1 MLKIKKKGEITMTV
15 EEIEIVV
22 TAKVEEA
29 LKEFEKMLPAIK
41 EKMKQVQESFSKVDT
56 KAMTSKLHQAVN
68 FMKKKILAVIV
79 AAALIV
85 SCFTSCDNNASS
97 DSQASQVT
105 SSTTSSSD
113 STSSGTDTSSDTSDS
128 TSDSGSDSD
137 KQLTADDMFS
147 DRDLSGD
154 YSECTDITL
163 SKSTASCSDS
173 SVTVAD
179 GSVVITKAGTYKLSG
194 TFTGQIIVN
203 AGDSDKVQ
211 LVLDNVS
218 ITKEG
223 SAALYI
229 INADKVFVT
238 TVSGTENTLAS
249 TGEFA
254 TSDDETNIDGAIFS
268 KSDITFN
275 GSGTLSVKCE
285 SKHGIVTKDDLKITG
300 GTNNITS
307 ASQGLSG
314 KDSVRIAGG
323 NITITSGTDGIHS
336 ENTDNTEKG
345 YVYIS
350 GGTLNITSGKDCID
364 ASGTVDIKDG
374 TFTLKAGGG
383 SSEKTTGDSTES
395 YKGIKADG
403 VLTISGGTFD
413 IDTLDDAIHSNADV
427 TVSGGTLDIST
438 GDDGIHSDNNTVVSG
453 GEINIEKCYEGLEG
467 QTVTVSGGK
476 VTLTSSDDGI
486 NAAGGDN
493 QGVGGG
499 FGPDSFSADSEAKI
513 TITGGEIHVNASGDG
528 LDSNGDIEIS
538 GGTVYV
544 YGPTSNGNGSLD
556 YENNAVI
563 TGGTVIMAGS
573 SGMAMNFGSESTQG
587 SILESTGNAS
597 AGTTVKLTDSSGNVI
612 AEFTPTVSFQT
623 VVISTPD
630 ITSDGTYTL
639 TVGDSKQEITM
650 SGYIYGSSMGGGQ
663 HGGNGG
669 FGGGNRPGG
678 NNHGGFAGGNPPDM
692 NGGQNGNTTANV

>member
-1 MLKIKKKGEITMTV
+1 
-15 EEIEIVV
+15 
-22 TAKVEEA
+22 
-29 LKEFEKMLPAIK
+29 
-41 EKMKQVQESFSKVDT
+41 
-56 KAMTSKLHQAVN
+56 
-68 FMKKKILAVIV
+68 MKKKILAVIV
-79 AAALIV
+79 ATALIV
-85 SCFTSCDNNASS
+85 LCFTSCDNNASS

-300 GTNNITS
+300 GTYNITS

-587 SILESTGNAS
+587 SILASTGNAS

>member
-1 MLKIKKKGEITMTV
+1 
-15 EEIEIVV
+15 
-22 TAKVEEA
+22 
-29 LKEFEKMLPAIK
+29 
-41 EKMKQVQESFSKVDT
+41 
-56 KAMTSKLHQAVN
+56 
-68 FMKKKILAVIV
+68 MKKKILAVIV
-79 AAALIV
+79 ATALIV

-128 TSDSGSDSD
+128 TSDSSSDSD
-137 KQLTADDMFS
+137 KQLTGDDMFS

-179 GSVVITKAGTYKLSG
+179 GTVTITKAGTYKLSG

-211 LVLDNVS
+211 LVLDNAS

-223 SAALYI
+223 SAALYVA
-229 INADKVFVT
+229 NADKVFVT

-275 GSGTLSVKCE
+275 GSGTLNVKCE

-300 GTNNITS
+300 GTYNITS

-438 GDDGIHSDNNTVVSG
+438 GDDGIHSGNNTVVSG

-499 FGPDSFSADSEAKI
+499 FGPDSFSDDSNAKI

-587 SILESTGNAS
+587 SILASTGNAS
-597 AGTTVKLTDSSGNVI
+597 AGTAVKLTDSSGNVI
-612 AEFTPTVSFQT
+612 AEFTSTVSFQT

-650 SGYIYGSSMGGGQ
+650 SGYIYGSRMGGGFGGGQ
-663 HGGNGG
+663 PGGNGG

-678 NNHGGFAGGNPPDM
+678 NNHGGFAGGNPLDM

>member
-1 MLKIKKKGEITMTV
+1 
-15 EEIEIVV
+15 
-22 TAKVEEA
+22 
-29 LKEFEKMLPAIK
+29 
-41 EKMKQVQESFSKVDT
+41 
-56 KAMTSKLHQAVN
+56 
-68 FMKKKILAVIV
+68 MKKKILAVIV
-79 AAALIV
+79 ATALIV
-85 SCFTSCDNNASS
+85 SCFTSCDKNASS

-128 TSDSGSDSD
+128 GSDSGSDSD

-223 SAALYI
+223 SAALYVA
-229 INADKVFVT
+229 NADKVFVT

-300 GTNNITS
+300 GTYNITS

-438 GDDGIHSDNNTVVSG
+438 GDDGIHSSNNTVVSG

-587 SILESTGNAS
+587 SILASTGNAS
-597 AGTTVKLTDSSGNVI
+597 AGTAVKLTDSSGNVI
-612 AEFTPTVSFQT
+612 AEFIPTVSFQT

-639 TVGDSKQEITM
+639 TVGDSTQEITM
-650 SGYIYGSSMGGGQ
+650 SGYIYGSRMG
-663 HGGNGG
+663 GG

>member
-1 MLKIKKKGEITMTV
+1 
-15 EEIEIVV
+15 
-22 TAKVEEA
+22 
-29 LKEFEKMLPAIK
+29 
-41 EKMKQVQESFSKVDT
+41 
-56 KAMTSKLHQAVN
+56 
-68 FMKKKILAVIV
+68 MKKKILAVTI
-79 AAALIV
+79 ATALIV
-85 SCFTSCDNNASS
+85 SCFTSCGNNTSS
-97 DSQASQVT
+97 DSQASQAE
-105 SSTTSSSD
+105 SSTTVSAD
-113 STSSGTDTSSDTSDS
+113 STSSATDISSASDS
-128 TSDSGSDSD
+128 KTSDSGSDSD

-163 SKSTASCSDS
+163 SDSTASCSDS
-173 SVTVAD
+173 SVTVSD
-179 GSVVITKAGTYKLSG
+179 GSVTITKAGTYKLSG
-194 TFTGQIIVN
+194 TFTGQIVVN

-211 LVLDNVS
+211 LVLDNAS

-229 INADKVFVT
+229 INADKVFIT
-238 TVSGTENTLAS
+238 TVKGTENTLSS

-254 TSDDETNIDGAIFS
+254 SSDDATNVDGAIFS

-275 GSGTLSVKCE
+275 GSGTLNVKCE

-300 GTNNITS
+300 GTYNITS

-323 NITITSGTDGIHS
+323 NITVTSGTDGIHS
-336 ENTDNTEKG
+336 ENTEDTEKG

-374 TFTLKAGGG
+374 AFTFKAGGG

-427 TVSGGTLDIST
+427 TVSGGTLGIST
-438 GDDGIHSDNNTVVSG
+438 GDDGVHSDNNTVVSG
-453 GEINIEKCYEGLEG
+453 GEINIAKCYEGLEG

-563 TGGTVIMAGS
+563 TGGTYGRLKRYGYELRLGV
-573 SGMAMNFGSESTQG
+573 
-587 SILESTGNAS
+587 NARFD
-597 AGTTVKLTDSSGNVI
+597 TCK
-612 AEFTPTVSFQT
+612 
-623 VVISTPD
+623 
-630 ITSDGTYTL
+630 
-639 TVGDSKQEITM
+639 
-650 SGYIYGSSMGGGQ
+650 
-663 HGGNGG
+663 H
-669 FGGGNRPGG
+669 R
-678 NNHGGFAGGNPPDM
+678 
-692 NGGQNGNTTANV
+692 

>member
-1 MLKIKKKGEITMTV
+1 
-15 EEIEIVV
+15 
-22 TAKVEEA
+22 
-29 LKEFEKMLPAIK
+29 
-41 EKMKQVQESFSKVDT
+41 
-56 KAMTSKLHQAVN
+56 
-68 FMKKKILAVIV
+68 MKKKILAVIV
-79 AAALIV
+79 ATALIV

-128 TSDSGSDSD
+128 TSDSSSDSD
-137 KQLTADDMFS
+137 KQLTGDDMFS

-179 GSVVITKAGTYKLSG
+179 GTVTITKAGTYKLSG

-211 LVLDNVS
+211 LVLDNAS

-223 SAALYI
+223 SAALYVA
-229 INADKVFVT
+229 NADKVFVT

-275 GSGTLSVKCE
+275 GSGTLNVKCE

-300 GTNNITS
+300 GTYNITS

-395 YKGIKADG
+395 YKGINADG

-438 GDDGIHSDNNTVVSG
+438 GDDGIHSGNNTVVSG
-453 GEINIEKCYEGLEG
+453 GEINIAKCYEGLEG

-486 NAAGGDN
+486 NATGGDN

-499 FGPDSFSADSEAKI
+499 FGLDSFSADSNAKI

-544 YGPTSNGNGSLD
+544 YGPTSDGNGSLD
-556 YENNAVI
+556 YDNNAVI
-563 TGGTVIMAGS
+563 TGGTVLIAGS

-587 SILESTGNAS
+587 SILASTGNAS
-597 AGTTVKLTDSSGNVI
+597 AGTTVKLADSSGNVI
-612 AEFTPTVSFQT
+612 AEFTPTVSFRT

-630 ITSDGTYTL
+630 ITSDGTFTL
-639 TVGDSKQEITM
+639 TVGDSTQEITM
-650 SGYIYGSSMGGGQ
+650 SGYIYGSGMG
-663 HGGNGG
+663 GG

-692 NGGQNGNTTANV
+692 NGSQNGNTTANV

>member
-1 MLKIKKKGEITMTV
+1 
-15 EEIEIVV
+15 
-22 TAKVEEA
+22 
-29 LKEFEKMLPAIK
+29 
-41 EKMKQVQESFSKVDT
+41 
-56 KAMTSKLHQAVN
+56 
-68 FMKKKILAVIV
+68 MKKKILAVTV
-79 AAALIV
+79 ATALIV
-85 SCFTSCDNNASS
+85 SCFTSCGNNTSS
-97 DSQASQVT
+97 DSQASQAE
-105 SSTTSSSD
+105 SSTTVSSD
-113 STSSGTDTSSDTSDS
+113 SASSGTDTSSVSDS
-128 TSDSGSDSD
+128 QTSDSGFDSD

-163 SKSTASCSDS
+163 SDSTASCSDS
-173 SVTVAD
+173 SGTVAD
-179 GSVVITKAGTYKLSG
+179 GTVTITKAGTYKLSG

-211 LVLDNVS
+211 LVLDNAS

-229 INADKVFVT
+229 INADKVFIT
-238 TVSGTENTLAS
+238 TVKGTENTLSS
-249 TGEFA
+249 TGEF
-254 TSDDETNIDGAIFS
+254 TSGSDETNIDGAIFS

-275 GSGTLSVKCE
+275 GSGTLNVKCE

-300 GTNNITS
+300 GTYNITS

-323 NITITSGTDGIHS
+323 NITVTSGTDGIHS

-374 TFTLKAGGG
+374 TFTFKAGGG
-383 SSEKTTGDSTES
+383 SSEKTTGDGTES

-413 IDTLDDAIHSNADV
+413 IDTLDDAIHSNSDV

-453 GEINIEKCYEGLEG
+453 GEINIAKCYEGLEG

-476 VTLTSSDDGI
+476 VTLTASDDGI

-493 QGVGGG
+493 QGVGGC
-499 FGPDSFSADSEAKI
+499 FGPDSFSADSDAKI

-587 SILESTGNAS
+587 SILASTGNAS
-597 AGTTVKLTDSSGNVI
+597 AGTAVKLTDSSGNVI
-612 AEFTPTVSFQT
+612 AEFTPTVSFRT

-630 ITSDGTYTL
+630 ITSDRTYTL
-639 TVGDSKQEITM
+639 TVGDSTQEITM
-650 SGYIYGSSMGGGQ
+650 SGYIYGSGMG
-663 HGGNGG
+663 GG
-669 FGGGNRPGG
+669 FGGGGMGRGG
-678 NNHGGFAGGNPPDM
+678 GAGRG
-692 NGGQNGNTTANV
+692 

>member
-1 MLKIKKKGEITMTV
+1 
-15 EEIEIVV
+15 
-22 TAKVEEA
+22 
-29 LKEFEKMLPAIK
+29 
-41 EKMKQVQESFSKVDT
+41 
-56 KAMTSKLHQAVN
+56 
-68 FMKKKILAVIV
+68 MKKKILAVTI
-79 AAALIV
+79 ATALIV
-85 SCFTSCDNNASS
+85 SCFTSCDNNTSP
-97 DSQASQVT
+97 DSQASQVE
-105 SSTTSSSD
+105 SSTTVSAD
-113 STSSGTDTSSDTSDS
+113 STSSATDISSASDS
-128 TSDSGSDSD
+128 KTSDSGSDSD

-163 SKSTASCSDS
+163 SDSTASCSDS

-179 GSVVITKAGTYKLSG
+179 GSVTITKAGTYKLSG

-211 LVLDNVS
+211 LVLDNAS
-218 ITKEG
+218 IAKEG

-229 INADKVFVT
+229 INADKVFIT
-238 TVSGTENTLAS
+238 TVKGTENTLSS

-254 TSDDETNIDGAIFS
+254 SSDDATNVDGAIFS

-275 GSGTLSVKCE
+275 GSGTLNVKCE

-300 GTNNITS
+300 GTCNITS

-323 NITITSGTDGIHS
+323 NITVTSGTDGIHS
-336 ENTDNTEKG
+336 ENTDDTEKG

-350 GGTLNITSGKDCID
+350 GGTLNITSGNDCID
-364 ASGTVDIKDG
+364 ASGTVDIKYG
-374 TFTLKAGGG
+374 TFAFKAGGG

-438 GDDGIHSDNNTVVSG
+438 GDDGIHSGNNMVVSG
-453 GEINIEKCYEGLEG
+453 GEINIAKCYEGLEG

-499 FGPDSFSADSEAKI
+499 FGPDSFSDDSEAKI

-587 SILESTGNAS
+587 SILASTGNAS
-597 AGTTVKLTDSSGNVI
+597 AGTAVKLTDSSGNVI

-623 VVISTPD
+623 VVISIPD

-639 TVGDSKQEITM
+639 TVGDST
-650 SGYIYGSSMGGGQ
+650 
-663 HGGNGG
+663 
-669 FGGGNRPGG
+669 
-678 NNHGGFAGGNPPDM
+678 
-692 NGGQNGNTTANV
+692 

>member
-1 MLKIKKKGEITMTV
+1 
-15 EEIEIVV
+15 
-22 TAKVEEA
+22 
-29 LKEFEKMLPAIK
+29 
-41 EKMKQVQESFSKVDT
+41 
-56 KAMTSKLHQAVN
+56 
-68 FMKKKILAVIV
+68 MKKKILAVTI

-85 SCFTSCDNNASS
+85 SCFTSCDNNTSS
-97 DSQASQVT
+97 DSQASQAE
-105 SSTTSSSD
+105 SSTTVSSGSASSATDISSASD
-113 STSSGTDTSSDTSDS
+113 SK

-163 SKSTASCSDS
+163 SDSTASCSDS
-173 SVTVAD
+173 SVTAAD
-179 GSVVITKAGTYKLSG
+179 GSVTITKAGTYKFSG

-211 LVLDNVS
+211 LVLDNAS

-229 INADKVFVT
+229 INADKVFIT
-238 TVSGTENTLAS
+238 TVKGTENTIS
-249 TGEFA
+249 SMGEFA
-254 TSDDETNIDGAIFS
+254 SSDDATNVDGAIFS

-275 GSGTLSVKCE
+275 GSGTLNVKCE

-300 GTNNITS
+300 GTYNITS

-323 NITITSGTDGIHS
+323 NITVTSGTDGIHS
-336 ENTDNTEKG
+336 ENTDDTEKG

-374 TFTLKAGGG
+374 TFTFKAGGG

-413 IDTLDDAIHSNADV
+413 IDTLDDAIHSSADV

-438 GDDGIHSDNNTVVSG
+438 GDDGIHSGNNTVVSG
-453 GEINIEKCYEGLEG
+453 GEINIAKCYEGLEG

-499 FGPDSFSADSEAKI
+499 FGPDSFSADSDAKI

-587 SILESTGNAS
+587 SILASAGNAS
-597 AGTTVKLTDSSGNVI
+597 AGTAVKLTDSSGNVI

-639 TVGDSKQEITM
+639 TVGDSTQEITM
-650 SGYIYGSSMGGGQ
+650 SGYIYGSGMSGGFGGGQ

-669 FGGGNRPGG
+669 FGGV
-678 NNHGGFAGGNPPDM
+678 NPPDM
-692 NGGQNGNTTANV
+692 NGGQTATA

>member
-1 MLKIKKKGEITMTV
+1 
-15 EEIEIVV
+15 
-22 TAKVEEA
+22 
-29 LKEFEKMLPAIK
+29 
-41 EKMKQVQESFSKVDT
+41 
-56 KAMTSKLHQAVN
+56 
-68 FMKKKILAVIV
+68 MKKKILAVIV

-300 GTNNITS
+300 GTYNITS

-499 FGPDSFSADSEAKI
+499 FGPDSFSADSNAKI

-587 SILESTGNAS
+587 SILASTGNAS

-650 SGYIYGSSMGGGQ
+650 SGYIYGSGMGGGFGGGQ

>member
-1 MLKIKKKGEITMTV
+1 
-15 EEIEIVV
+15 
-22 TAKVEEA
+22 
-29 LKEFEKMLPAIK
+29 
-41 EKMKQVQESFSKVDT
+41 
-56 KAMTSKLHQAVN
+56 
-68 FMKKKILAVIV
+68 MKKKILAVIV
-79 AAALIV
+79 ATALIV
-85 SCFTSCDNNASS
+85 SCFTSCDNNTSS
-97 DSQASQVT
+97 DSQSSQVT
-105 SSTTSSSD
+105 SSAASNPDISSAS
-113 STSSGTDTSSDTSDS
+113 TDTSSDKSDS
-128 TSDSGSDSD
+128 TSDSSSDSD

-163 SKSTASCSDS
+163 SESTASCSDS

-179 GSVVITKAGTYKLSG
+179 GSVTITKAGTYKLSG

-211 LVLDNVS
+211 LVLDNASV
-218 ITKEG
+218 TKEG

-238 TVSGTENTLAS
+238 TVKGTENTLSS

-254 TSDDETNIDGAIFS
+254 ASDDETNVDGAIFS

-275 GSGTLSVKCE
+275 GSGTLNVKCE

-300 GTNNITS
+300 GTYNITS

-323 NITITSGTDGIHS
+323 NITVTSGTDGIHS
-336 ENTDNTEKG
+336 ENTDDTEKG

-374 TFTLKAGGG
+374 AFTFKAGGG
-383 SSEKTTGDSTES
+383 SSEKTTGDNTES

-453 GEINIEKCYEGLEG
+453 GEINIAKCYEGLEG

-476 VTLTSSDDGI
+476 VTLTASDDGI

-499 FGPDSFSADSEAKI
+499 FGPDSFSADSDAKI

-544 YGPTSNGNGSLD
+544 YGPTSGGDGSLD

-573 SGMAMNFGSESTQG
+573 SGMAMNFGSQSTQG
-587 SILESTGNAS
+587 SILASTGNAS
-597 AGTTVKLTDSSGNVI
+597 AGTAVKLTDSSGNVI

-639 TVGDSKQEITM
+639 TVGDSTQEITM
-650 SGYIYGSSMGGGQ
+650 SGYIYGGGQ
-663 HGGNGG
+663 PGGNGG

-678 NNHGGFAGGNPPDM
+678 NNQGGFGGGNPPDM
-692 NGGQNGNTTANV
+692 NGGQTANA

>member
-1 MLKIKKKGEITMTV
+1 
-15 EEIEIVV
+15 
-22 TAKVEEA
+22 
-29 LKEFEKMLPAIK
+29 
-41 EKMKQVQESFSKVDT
+41 
-56 KAMTSKLHQAVN
+56 
-68 FMKKKILAVIV
+68 MKKKILAVTI
-79 AAALIV
+79 ATALIV
-85 SCFTSCDNNASS
+85 SCFTSCDNNTSS
-97 DSQASQVT
+97 DSQASQAE
-105 SSTTSSSD
+105 SSTTVSAD
-113 STSSGTDTSSDTSDS
+113 STSSGTDISSASDS
-128 TSDSGSDSD
+128 KTSDSGSDSD

-163 SKSTASCSDS
+163 SDSTASCSDS

-179 GSVVITKAGTYKLSG
+179 GSVTITKAGTYKLSG

-211 LVLDNVS
+211 LVLDNAS
-218 ITKEG
+218 IAKEG

-229 INADKVFVT
+229 INADKVFIT
-238 TVSGTENTLAS
+238 TVKGTENTLSS

-254 TSDDETNIDGAIFS
+254 SSDDATNVDGAIFS

-275 GSGTLSVKCE
+275 GSGTLNVKCE

-300 GTNNITS
+300 GTCNITS

-323 NITITSGTDGIHS
+323 NITVTSGTDGIHS
-336 ENTDNTEKG
+336 ENTDDTEKG

-350 GGTLNITSGKDCID
+350 GGTLNITSGNDCID

-374 TFTLKAGGG
+374 TFTFKAGGG
-383 SSEKTTGDSTES
+383 TSEKTTGDSTES

-413 IDTLDDAIHSNADV
+413 IDTLDDAIHSSADV

-438 GDDGIHSDNNTVVSG
+438 GDDGIHSGNNTVVSG
-453 GEINIEKCYEGLEG
+453 GEINIAKCYEGLEG
-467 QTVTVSGGK
+467 QTVMVSGGK

-587 SILESTGNAS
+587 SILASTGNAS
-597 AGTTVKLTDSSGNVI
+597 AGTAVKLTDSSGNVI

-623 VVISTPD
+623 VVISIPD

-639 TVGDSKQEITM
+639 TAGDSTQEITM
-650 SGYIYGSSMGGGQ
+650 SGYIYGSGMGGGFGGGQ

-669 FGGGNRPGG
+669 FGGGN
-678 NNHGGFAGGNPPDM
+678 PPDM
-692 NGGQNGNTTANV
+692 NGGQTATA

>member
-1 MLKIKKKGEITMTV
+1 
-15 EEIEIVV
+15 
-22 TAKVEEA
+22 
-29 LKEFEKMLPAIK
+29 
-41 EKMKQVQESFSKVDT
+41 MKR
-56 KAMTSKLHQAVN
+56 
-68 FMKKKILAVIV
+68 KILAVLV
-79 AAALIV
+79 ATALIA
-85 SCFTSCDNNASS
+85 SLFTSCDNGTASTASSSQQASSVSDVTDSSASDSASSSDESKDSS
-97 DSQASQVT
+97 DSAE
-105 SSTTSSSD
+105 STDSKTDS
-113 STSSGTDTSSDTSDS
+113 STSSDDTEN
-128 TSDSGSDSD
+128 
-137 KQLTADDMFS
+137 QLTADDMFS
-147 DRDLSGD
+147 DRDLSGE
-154 YSECTDITL
+154 YSECVDITL
-163 SKSTASCSDS
+163 SGSAASCPDS

-179 GSVVITKAGTYKLSG
+179 GSITITKAGTYKLSG

-211 LVLDNVS
+211 LVLDNAS
-218 ITKEG
+218 ITKDG
-223 SAALYI
+223 SAALYA

-238 TVSGTENTLAS
+238 TVSGTENTLTS
-249 TGEFA
+249 TGEF
-254 TSDDETNIDGAIFS
+254 TSSDNETNVDGAVFS

-275 GSGTLSVKCE
+275 GSGTLNVTCE

-300 GTNNITS
+300 GTYNITS

-336 ENTDNTEKG
+336 ENADDAEKG

-364 ASGTVDIKDG
+364 ASGTIDIKDG
-374 TFTLKAGGG
+374 TLTLKAGGG
-383 SSEKTTGDSTES
+383 SSEKTAGDSTES

-403 VLTISGGTFD
+403 ALTISGGTLG
-413 IDTLDDAIHSNADV
+413 IDTLDDAIHGNTDV
-427 TVSGGTLDIST
+427 TVSGGTFDIST
-438 GDDGIHSDNNTVVSG
+438 GDDGIHADNNTVVSG
-453 GEINIEKCYEGLEG
+453 GEINIATCYEGLEG

-476 VTLTSSDDGI
+476 ITLTASDDGI

-499 FGPDSFSADSEAKI
+499 FGPDSFSADSNAKI

-544 YGPTSNGNGSLD
+544 YGPTSGGDGSLD

-563 TGGTVIMAGS
+563 TGGTVLIAGS

-587 SILESTGNAS
+587 SILASTDNAS

-639 TVGDSKQEITM
+639 TVGDTTREITM
-650 SGYIYGSSMGGGQ
+650 SGYIYGSGMGGGMGGQ
-663 HGGNGG
+663 PGGMGGQPGGNGG
-669 FGGGNRPGG
+669 FGGGNRPDG
-678 NNHGGFAGGNPPDM
+678 NGQGFGGGNPPDM
-692 NGGQNGNTTANV
+692 NGGQNGNMSANA

>member
-1 MLKIKKKGEITMTV
+1 
-15 EEIEIVV
+15 
-22 TAKVEEA
+22 
-29 LKEFEKMLPAIK
+29 
-41 EKMKQVQESFSKVDT
+41 
-56 KAMTSKLHQAVN
+56 
-68 FMKKKILAVIV
+68 MKKKILAVTI

-85 SCFTSCDNNASS
+85 SCFTSCDNNTSS
-97 DSQASQVT
+97 DSQASQAE
-105 SSTTSSSD
+105 SSTTVSSD
-113 STSSGTDTSSDTSDS
+113 STSSATDISSASDS
-128 TSDSGSDSD
+128 KTSDSGSDSD

-163 SKSTASCSDS
+163 SDSTASCSDS

-179 GSVVITKAGTYKLSG
+179 GSVTITKAGTYKFSG

-211 LVLDNVS
+211 LVLDNAS

-229 INADKVFVT
+229 INADKVFIT
-238 TVSGTENTLAS
+238 TVKGTENTLSS

-254 TSDDETNIDGAIFS
+254 SSDDATNVDGAIFS

-275 GSGTLSVKCE
+275 GSGTLNVKCE

-300 GTNNITS
+300 GTCNITS

-323 NITITSGTDGIHS
+323 NITVTSGTDGIHS
-336 ENTDNTEKG
+336 ENTDDTEKG

-374 TFTLKAGGG
+374 TFTFKAGGG

-413 IDTLDDAIHSNADV
+413 IDTLDDAIHSSADV

-438 GDDGIHSDNNTVVSG
+438 GDDGIHSGNNTVVSG
-453 GEINIEKCYEGLEG
+453 GEINIAKCYEGLEG

-587 SILESTGNAS
+587 SILASTGNAS
-597 AGTTVKLTDSSGNVI
+597 AGTAVKLTDSSGNVI

-623 VVISTPD
+623 VVISTPN

-639 TVGDSKQEITM
+639 TVGDSTQEITM
-650 SGYIYGSSMGGGQ
+650 SGYIYGSGMSGGFGGGQ

-669 FGGGNRPGG
+669 FGGV
-678 NNHGGFAGGNPPDM
+678 NPPDM
-692 NGGQNGNTTANV
+692 NGGQTATA

>member
-1 MLKIKKKGEITMTV
+1 
-15 EEIEIVV
+15 
-22 TAKVEEA
+22 
-29 LKEFEKMLPAIK
+29 
-41 EKMKQVQESFSKVDT
+41 
-56 KAMTSKLHQAVN
+56 
-68 FMKKKILAVIV
+68 MKKKILAVIV
-79 AAALIV
+79 ATALIV
-85 SCFTSCDNNASS
+85 SCFTSCDKNASS

-113 STSSGTDTSSDTSDS
+113 STSSGTDTSSD

-163 SKSTASCSDS
+163 SKSTTSCSDS

-300 GTNNITS
+300 GTYNITS

-438 GDDGIHSDNNTVVSG
+438 GDDGIHSSNNTVVSG
-453 GEINIEKCYEGLEG
+453 GEINIDKCYEGLEG

-513 TITGGEIHVNASGDG
+513 TITGGEIHVSASGDG

-587 SILESTGNAS
+587 SILASTGNAS
-597 AGTTVKLTDSSGNVI
+597 AGTTVKLTDSNGNVI

-650 SGYIYGSSMGGGQ
+650 SGYIYGSGMG
-663 HGGNGG
+663 GG

>member
-1 MLKIKKKGEITMTV
+1 
-15 EEIEIVV
+15 
-22 TAKVEEA
+22 
-29 LKEFEKMLPAIK
+29 
-41 EKMKQVQESFSKVDT
+41 
-56 KAMTSKLHQAVN
+56 
-68 FMKKKILAVIV
+68 MKKKILAVTI

-85 SCFTSCDNNASS
+85 SCFTSCDNNTSS
-97 DSQASQVT
+97 DSQASQAE
-105 SSTTSSSD
+105 SSTTVSADSASSATDISSSSD
-113 STSSGTDTSSDTSDS
+113 SK

-163 SKSTASCSDS
+163 SDSTASCSDS

-179 GSVVITKAGTYKLSG
+179 GSVTITKAGTYKFSG

-211 LVLDNVS
+211 LVLDNAS

-229 INADKVFVT
+229 INADKVFIT
-238 TVSGTENTLAS
+238 TVKGTENTLSS

-254 TSDDETNIDGAIFS
+254 SSDDATNVDGAIFS

-275 GSGTLSVKCE
+275 GSGTLNVKCE

-300 GTNNITS
+300 GTYNITS

-323 NITITSGTDGIHS
+323 NITVTSGTDGIHS
-336 ENTDNTEKG
+336 ENTDDTEKG

-374 TFTLKAGGG
+374 TFTFKAGGG

-413 IDTLDDAIHSNADV
+413 IDTLDDAIHSSADV

-438 GDDGIHSDNNTVVSG
+438 GDDGIHSGNKTVVSG
-453 GEINIEKCYEGLEG
+453 GEINIAKCYEGLEG

-513 TITGGEIHVNASGDG
+513 AITGGEIHVNASGDG

-587 SILESTGNAS
+587 SILASTGNAS
-597 AGTTVKLTDSSGNVI
+597 AGTAVKLTDSSGNVI

-639 TVGDSKQEITM
+639 TVGDSTQEITM
-650 SGYIYGSSMGGGQ
+650 SGYIYGSGMGGGFGGGQ
-663 HGGNGG
+663 HGGNDG
-669 FGGGNRPGG
+669 FGGV
-678 NNHGGFAGGNPPDM
+678 NPPDM
-692 NGGQNGNTTANV
+692 NGGQTATA

>member
-1 MLKIKKKGEITMTV
+1 
-15 EEIEIVV
+15 
-22 TAKVEEA
+22 
-29 LKEFEKMLPAIK
+29 
-41 EKMKQVQESFSKVDT
+41 
-56 KAMTSKLHQAVN
+56 
-68 FMKKKILAVIV
+68 MKKKILAVTI
-79 AAALIV
+79 ATALIV
-85 SCFTSCDNNASS
+85 SCFTSCDNNTSS

-105 SSTTSSSD
+105 SSAASNSDSSSA
-113 STSSGTDTSSDTSDS
+113 STDTSSDKSDS
-128 TSDSGSDSD
+128 TSDSSSDSD

-163 SKSTASCSDS
+163 SESTASCSDS
-173 SVTVAD
+173 SVTVAEC
-179 GSVVITKAGTYKLSG
+179 SVTITKAGTYKLSG

-211 LVLDNVS
+211 LVLDNASV
-218 ITKEG
+218 TKEG
-223 SAALYI
+223 SAALYT
-229 INADKVFVT
+229 INADKVFIT
-238 TVSGTENTLAS
+238 TVKGTENTLSS

-254 TSDDETNIDGAIFS
+254 SSDDETNVDGAIFS

-275 GSGTLSVKCE
+275 GSGTLNVKCE
-285 SKHGIVTKDDLKITG
+285 SKHSIVTKDDLKITG
-300 GTNNITS
+300 GTYNITS

-323 NITITSGTDGIHS
+323 NITVTSGTDGIHS
-336 ENTDNTEKG
+336 ENTDDTEKG

-374 TFTLKAGGG
+374 TFTFKAGGG
-383 SSEKTTGDSTES
+383 SSEKTTGDSIES

-438 GDDGIHSDNNTVVSG
+438 GDDGVHSDNNTVVSG
-453 GEINIEKCYEGLEG
+453 GEINIAKCYEGLEG

-476 VTLTSSDDGI
+476 VTLAASDDGI

-499 FGPDSFSADSEAKI
+499 FGPDSFSADSDAKI

-544 YGPTSNGNGSLD
+544 YGPTNDGNGSLD

-573 SGMAMNFGSESTQG
+573 SGMAMNFGSQSTQG
-587 SILESTGNAS
+587 SILASTGNAS
-597 AGTTVKLTDSSGNVI
+597 AGTAVKLTDSSGNVI
-612 AEFTPTVSFQT
+612 AEFTPTVSFRT

-639 TVGDSKQEITM
+639 TVGDSTQEITM
-650 SGYIYGSSMGGGQ
+650 SGYIYGSGMGGGFGGGGMGGGQ

-678 NNHGGFAGGNPPDM
+678 NNQGGNNQGGFGGGNPPDM
-692 NGGQNGNTTANV
+692 NGGQTANA

>member
-1 MLKIKKKGEITMTV
+1 
-15 EEIEIVV
+15 
-22 TAKVEEA
+22 
-29 LKEFEKMLPAIK
+29 
-41 EKMKQVQESFSKVDT
+41 
-56 KAMTSKLHQAVN
+56 
-68 FMKKKILAVIV
+68 MKKKILAVTI

-85 SCFTSCDNNASS
+85 SCFTSCDNNTSS
-97 DSQASQVT
+97 DSQASQAE
-105 SSTTSSSD
+105 SSTTVSSD
-113 STSSGTDTSSDTSDS
+113 STSSATDISSASDS
-128 TSDSGSDSD
+128 KTSDSGSDSD

-163 SKSTASCSDS
+163 SDSTASCSDS

-179 GSVVITKAGTYKLSG
+179 GSVTITKAGTYKFSG

-211 LVLDNVS
+211 LVLDNAS

-229 INADKVFVT
+229 INADKVFIT
-238 TVSGTENTLAS
+238 TVKGTENTLSS

-254 TSDDETNIDGAIFS
+254 SSDDATNVDGAIFS

-275 GSGTLSVKCE
+275 GSGTLNVKCE

-300 GTNNITS
+300 GTCNITS

-323 NITITSGTDGIHS
+323 NITVTSGTDGIHS
-336 ENTDNTEKG
+336 ENTDDTEKG

-374 TFTLKAGGG
+374 TFTFKAGGG

-413 IDTLDDAIHSNADV
+413 IDTLDDAIHSSADV

-438 GDDGIHSDNNTVVSG
+438 GDDGIHSGNNTVVSG
-453 GEINIEKCYEGLEG
+453 GEINIAKCYEGLEG

-513 TITGGEIHVNASGDG
+513 AITGGEIHVNASGDG

-587 SILESTGNAS
+587 SILASTGNAS
-597 AGTTVKLTDSSGNVI
+597 AGTAVKLTDSSGNVI

-623 VVISTPD
+623 VVISTPN

-639 TVGDSKQEITM
+639 TVGDSTQEITM
-650 SGYIYGSSMGGGQ
+650 SGYIYGSGMSGGFGGGQ

-669 FGGGNRPGG
+669 FGGV
-678 NNHGGFAGGNPPDM
+678 NPPDM
-692 NGGQNGNTTANV
+692 NGGQTATA

>member
-1 MLKIKKKGEITMTV
+1 
-15 EEIEIVV
+15 
-22 TAKVEEA
+22 
-29 LKEFEKMLPAIK
+29 
-41 EKMKQVQESFSKVDT
+41 
-56 KAMTSKLHQAVN
+56 
-68 FMKKKILAVIV
+68 MKKKILAVTV

-85 SCFTSCDNNASS
+85 SCFTSCDNNTSS
-97 DSQASQVT
+97 DSQASQVM

-211 LVLDNVS
+211 LVLDNAS

-275 GSGTLSVKCE
+275 GSGTLNVKCE

-300 GTNNITS
+300 GTYNITS

-438 GDDGIHSDNNTVVSG
+438 GDDGIHSGNNTVVSG

-499 FGPDSFSADSEAKI
+499 FGPDSFSDDSNAKI

-587 SILESTGNAS
+587 SILASTGNAS
-597 AGTTVKLTDSSGNVI
+597 AGTAVKLTDSSGNVI

-650 SGYIYGSSMGGGQ
+650 SGYIYGSRMG
-663 HGGNGG
+663 GG

-692 NGGQNGNTTANV
+692 NGSQNGNTTANV

>member
-1 MLKIKKKGEITMTV
+1 
-15 EEIEIVV
+15 
-22 TAKVEEA
+22 
-29 LKEFEKMLPAIK
+29 
-41 EKMKQVQESFSKVDT
+41 
-56 KAMTSKLHQAVN
+56 
-68 FMKKKILAVIV
+68 MKKKILAVTV
-79 AAALIV
+79 ATALIV
-85 SCFTSCDNNASS
+85 SCFTSCDNNTSS

-105 SSTTSSSD
+105 SSAASNSDSSSA
-113 STSSGTDTSSDTSDS
+113 STDTSSDKSDS
-128 TSDSGSDSD
+128 TSDSSSDSD

-163 SKSTASCSDS
+163 SESTASCSDS

-179 GSVVITKAGTYKLSG
+179 GSVTITKAGTYRLSG

-211 LVLDNVS
+211 LVLDNAS

-238 TVSGTENTLAS
+238 TVKGTENTLS
-249 TGEFA
+249 SMGEFA
-254 TSDDETNIDGAIFS
+254 SSDDETNVDGAIFS
-268 KSDITFN
+268 KADITFN
-275 GSGTLSVKCE
+275 GSGTLNVKCE

-300 GTNNITS
+300 GTYNITS

-323 NITITSGTDGIHS
+323 NITVTSGTDGIHS
-336 ENTDNTEKG
+336 ENTDDTEKG

-374 TFTLKAGGG
+374 TFTFKAGGG

-453 GEINIEKCYEGLEG
+453 GEINIAKCYEGLEG

-476 VTLTSSDDGI
+476 VTLTASDDGI

-499 FGPDSFSADSEAKI
+499 FGPDSFSADSDAKI

-544 YGPTSNGNGSLD
+544 YGPTNDGNGSLD

-573 SGMAMNFGSESTQG
+573 SGMAMNFGSQSTQG
-587 SILESTGNAS
+587 SILASTGNAS
-597 AGTTVKLTDSSGNVI
+597 AGTAVKLTDSSGNVI
-612 AEFTPTVSFQT
+612 AEFTPTVSFRT

-639 TVGDSKQEITM
+639 TVGDSTQEITM
-650 SGYIYGSSMGGGQ
+650 SGYIYGSGMGGGFGGMGGGQ

-669 FGGGNRPGG
+669 FGGFGGGNRPDGNNQGG
-678 NNHGGFAGGNPPDM
+678 NNQGGFAGGNPPDM
-692 NGGQNGNTTANV
+692 NGGQTATA

>member
-1 MLKIKKKGEITMTV
+1 
-15 EEIEIVV
+15 
-22 TAKVEEA
+22 
-29 LKEFEKMLPAIK
+29 
-41 EKMKQVQESFSKVDT
+41 
-56 KAMTSKLHQAVN
+56 
-68 FMKKKILAVIV
+68 MKKKILAVTI
-79 AAALIV
+79 ATALMV
-85 SCFTSCDNNASS
+85 SCFTSCDNNTSS
-97 DSQASQVT
+97 DSQVSQAE
-105 SSTTSSSD
+105 SSTTVSAD
-113 STSSGTDTSSDTSDS
+113 STSSATDISSASDS
-128 TSDSGSDSD
+128 KTSDSD

-163 SKSTASCSDS
+163 SDSTASCSDS

-179 GSVVITKAGTYKLSG
+179 GSVTITKAGTYKLSG

-211 LVLDNVS
+211 LVLDNAS

-229 INADKVFVT
+229 INADKVFIT
-238 TVSGTENTLAS
+238 TVKGTENTLSS

-254 TSDDETNIDGAIFS
+254 SSDDATNVDGAIFS

-275 GSGTLSVKCE
+275 GSGTLNVKCE

-300 GTNNITS
+300 GTYNITS

-323 NITITSGTDGIHS
+323 NITVTSGTDGIHS
-336 ENTDNTEKG
+336 ENTDDTEKG

-374 TFTLKAGGG
+374 AFTFKAGGG

-403 VLTISGGTFD
+403 VLTISGGT
-413 IDTLDDAIHSNADV
+413 L
-427 TVSGGTLDIST
+427 GIST
-438 GDDGIHSDNNTVVSG
+438 GDDGIHSGNNTVVSG
-453 GEINIEKCYEGLEG
+453 GEINIAKCYEGLEG

-587 SILESTGNAS
+587 SILASTGNAS
-597 AGTTVKLTDSSGNVI
+597 AGTVVKLTDSSGNVI

-639 TVGDSKQEITM
+639 TVGDSTQEITM
-650 SGYIYGSSMGGGQ
+650 SGYIYGSGMGGGFGGGQ

-678 NNHGGFAGGNPPDM
+678 NNHGSFGGGNPPDM
-692 NGGQNGNTTANV
+692 NGGQTATA

>member
-1 MLKIKKKGEITMTV
+1 
-15 EEIEIVV
+15 
-22 TAKVEEA
+22 
-29 LKEFEKMLPAIK
+29 
-41 EKMKQVQESFSKVDT
+41 
-56 KAMTSKLHQAVN
+56 
-68 FMKKKILAVIV
+68 MKKKILAVIV
-79 AAALIV
+79 ATALIV
-85 SCFTSCDNNASS
+85 SCFTSCDNNTSS
-97 DSQASQVT
+97 DSQASLVT
-105 SSTTSSSD
+105 SSAASNSNSSSA
-113 STSSGTDTSSDTSDS
+113 STDTSSDKSDSTSDS
-128 TSDSGSDSD
+128 GSDSGSDSD

-173 SVTVAD
+173 SLTVAD
-179 GSVVITKAGTYKLSG
+179 GSVTITKAGTYKLSG

-211 LVLDNVS
+211 LVLDNAS

-238 TVSGTENTLAS
+238 TVKGTENMLSS

-254 TSDDETNIDGAIFS
+254 SSDDETNIDGAIFS
-268 KSDITFN
+268 KADITFN
-275 GSGTLSVKCE
+275 GSGTLNVNCE

-300 GTNNITS
+300 GTYNITS

-323 NITITSGTDGIHS
+323 NITVTSGTDGIHS
-336 ENTDNTEKG
+336 ENADDTEKG

-374 TFTLKAGGG
+374 AFTFKAGGG

-403 VLTISGGTFD
+403 ALTI
-413 IDTLDDAIHSNADV
+413 
-427 TVSGGTLDIST
+427 SGGTLDIST
-438 GDDGIHSDNNTVVSG
+438 GDDGLHSDNNTVVSG
-453 GEINIEKCYEGLEG
+453 GEINIAKCYEGLEG

-476 VTLTSSDDGI
+476 VTLTASDDGI

-499 FGPDSFSADSEAKI
+499 FGPDSFSADSDAKI
-513 TITGGEIHVNASGDG
+513 VITGGEIHVNASGDG
-528 LDSNGDIEIS
+528 LDSNGNIEIS

-544 YGPTSNGNGSLD
+544 YGPTSGGDGSLD

-587 SILESTGNAS
+587 SILASTGNAS
-597 AGTTVKLTDSSGNVI
+597 AGTAVKLTDSSGNVI

-639 TVGDSKQEITM
+639 TVGDSTQEITM
-650 SGYIYGSSMGGGQ
+650 SGYIYGSGMGGGFGGGGMGGQ
-663 HGGNGG
+663 PGGNGG

-678 NNHGGFAGGNPPDM
+678 NNQGGFGGGNPPDM
-692 NGGQNGNTTANV
+692 NGGQNGNMTATA

>member
-1 MLKIKKKGEITMTV
+1 
-15 EEIEIVV
+15 
-22 TAKVEEA
+22 
-29 LKEFEKMLPAIK
+29 
-41 EKMKQVQESFSKVDT
+41 
-56 KAMTSKLHQAVN
+56 
-68 FMKKKILAVIV
+68 MKKKILAIIV
-79 AAALIV
+79 ATALIV
-85 SCFTSCDNNASS
+85 SCFTSCDNNTSS
-97 DSQASQVT
+97 DSQASQAE
-105 SSTTSSSD
+105 SSTTVSAD
-113 STSSGTDTSSDTSDS
+113 SASSGTDASSASDSRTSDS
-128 TSDSGSDSD
+128 SSDSD

-163 SKSTASCSDS
+163 NKSTASCSDS

-179 GSVVITKAGTYKLSG
+179 GSVTITKAGTYKFSG

-211 LVLDNVS
+211 LVFDNAN
-218 ITKEG
+218 ITKDG
-223 SAALYI
+223 SAALYVA
-229 INADKVFVT
+229 NADKVFVT
-238 TVSGTENTLAS
+238 TVKGTENTLAS

-254 TSDDETNIDGAIFS
+254 TSDEETNIDGAIFS

-275 GSGTLSVKCE
+275 GSGTLNVKCE

-300 GTNNITS
+300 GTYNITS

-323 NITITSGTDGIHS
+323 NITVTSGTDGIHS
-336 ENTDNTEKG
+336 ENTDDTEKG

-383 SSEKTTGDSTES
+383 SSEKITGDSTES
-395 YKGIKADG
+395 YKGINADG

-438 GDDGIHSDNNTVVSG
+438 GDDGIHSGNNTVVSG
-453 GEINIEKCYEGLEG
+453 GEINIAKCYEGLEG

-476 VTLTSSDDGI
+476 VTLTASDDGI

-499 FGPDSFSADSEAKI
+499 FGPDSFSADSNAKI

-544 YGPTSNGNGSLD
+544 YGPTSDGNGSLD
-556 YENNAVI
+556 YDNNAVI
-563 TGGTVIMAGS
+563 TGGTVLIAGS

-587 SILESTGNAS
+587 SILASTGNAS
-597 AGTTVKLTDSSGNVI
+597 AGTAVKLTDSSGNVI

-623 VVISTPD
+623 IVISTPD

-650 SGYIYGSSMGGGQ
+650 SGYIYGSRMGGGFGGGQ
-663 HGGNGG
+663 PGGNGG

-678 NNHGGFAGGNPPDM
+678 NNHGGFDGGNPPDM

>member
-1 MLKIKKKGEITMTV
+1 
-15 EEIEIVV
+15 
-22 TAKVEEA
+22 
-29 LKEFEKMLPAIK
+29 
-41 EKMKQVQESFSKVDT
+41 
-56 KAMTSKLHQAVN
+56 
-68 FMKKKILAVIV
+68 MKKKILAVTI

-85 SCFTSCDNNASS
+85 SCFTSCDNNTSS
-97 DSQASQVT
+97 DSQASQAE
-105 SSTTSSSD
+105 SSTTVSSD
-113 STSSGTDTSSDTSDS
+113 SASSATDISSASDS
-128 TSDSGSDSD
+128 KTSDSGSDSD

-163 SKSTASCSDS
+163 SDSTASCSDS

-179 GSVVITKAGTYKLSG
+179 GSVTITKAGTYKFSG
-194 TFTGQIIVN
+194 TFTGQIVVN
-203 AGDSDKVQ
+203 VGDSDKVQ
-211 LVLDNVS
+211 LVLDNAS

-229 INADKVFVT
+229 INADKVFIT
-238 TVSGTENTLAS
+238 TVKGTENTLSS

-254 TSDDETNIDGAIFS
+254 SSDDETNVDGAIFS

-275 GSGTLSVKCE
+275 GSGTLNVKCE

-300 GTNNITS
+300 GTCNITS

-323 NITITSGTDGIHS
+323 NITVTSGTDGIHS
-336 ENTDNTEKG
+336 ENTDDTEKG

-374 TFTLKAGGG
+374 TFTFKAGGG

-438 GDDGIHSDNNTVVSG
+438 GDDGIHSGNNTVVSG
-453 GEINIEKCYEGLEG
+453 GEINIAKCYEGLEG

-544 YGPTSNGNGSLD
+544 YGPTSSGNGSLD

-587 SILESTGNAS
+587 SILASTGNAS
-597 AGTTVKLTDSSGNVI
+597 AGTAVKLTDSSGNVI
-612 AEFTPTVSFQT
+612 AEFTPTVSFRT

-639 TVGDSKQEITM
+639 TVGDSTQEITM
-650 SGYIYGSSMGGGQ
+650 SGYIYGSGMGGGFGGGQ

-669 FGGGNRPGG
+669 FGGGN
-678 NNHGGFAGGNPPDM
+678 PPDM
-692 NGGQNGNTTANV
+692 NGGQTATA

>member
-1 MLKIKKKGEITMTV
+1 
-15 EEIEIVV
+15 
-22 TAKVEEA
+22 
-29 LKEFEKMLPAIK
+29 
-41 EKMKQVQESFSKVDT
+41 
-56 KAMTSKLHQAVN
+56 
-68 FMKKKILAVIV
+68 MKKKILAVTI
-79 AAALIV
+79 ATALIV
-85 SCFTSCDNNASS
+85 SCFTSCDNNTSS

-105 SSTTSSSD
+105 SSAASNSDSSSA
-113 STSSGTDTSSDTSDS
+113 SADTSSDKSDNTSDS
-128 TSDSGSDSD
+128 SSDSD
-137 KQLTADDMFS
+137 KQLTADNMFS

-163 SKSTASCSDS
+163 SESTASCSDS

-179 GSVVITKAGTYKLSG
+179 GSVTITKAGTYRLSG
-194 TFTGQIIVN
+194 TFTGQIVVN

-211 LVLDNVS
+211 LVLDNASV
-218 ITKEG
+218 TKEG

-238 TVSGTENTLAS
+238 TVKGTENTLSS

-254 TSDDETNIDGAIFS
+254 SSDDETNVDGAIFS

-275 GSGTLSVKCE
+275 GSGTLNVKCE

-300 GTNNITS
+300 GTYNITS

-323 NITITSGTDGIHS
+323 NITVTSGTDGIHS
-336 ENTDNTEKG
+336 ENTDDTEKG

-374 TFTLKAGGG
+374 TYTFKAGGG

-413 IDTLDDAIHSNADV
+413 IDTLDDAIHSNSDV

-438 GDDGIHSDNNTVVSG
+438 GDDGVHSDNNTVVSG
-453 GEINIEKCYEGLEG
+453 GEINIAKCYEGLEG

-476 VTLTSSDDGI
+476 VTLTASDDGI

-499 FGPDSFSADSEAKI
+499 FGPDSFSADSDAKI

-544 YGPTSNGNGSLD
+544 YGPTNDGNGSLD

-573 SGMAMNFGSESTQG
+573 SGMAMNFGSQSTQG
-587 SILESTGNAS
+587 SILASTGNAS
-597 AGTTVKLTDSSGNVI
+597 AGTAVKLTDSSGNVI
-612 AEFTPTVSFQT
+612 AEFTPTVSFRT

-639 TVGDSKQEITM
+639 TVGDSTQEITM
-650 SGYIYGSSMGGGQ
+650 SGYIYGSGMG
-663 HGGNGG
+663 GG

-678 NNHGGFAGGNPPDM
+678 NDQGGNNQGGNNQGGFAGGNPPDM
-692 NGGQNGNTTANV
+692 NGGQTATA

>member
-1 MLKIKKKGEITMTV
+1 
-15 EEIEIVV
+15 
-22 TAKVEEA
+22 
-29 LKEFEKMLPAIK
+29 
-41 EKMKQVQESFSKVDT
+41 MKR
-56 KAMTSKLHQAVN
+56 
-68 FMKKKILAVIV
+68 KILAVLV
-79 AAALIV
+79 ATALIA
-85 SCFTSCDNNASS
+85 SLFTSCDNGTASTASS
-97 DSQASQVT
+97 SQQASSVSDVT
-105 SSTTSSSD
+105 DSGASDSASSSNESKD
-113 STSSGTDTSSDTSDS
+113 SKTDSSTSSDDTEN
-128 TSDSGSDSD
+128 
-137 KQLTADDMFS
+137 QLTADDMFS
-147 DRDLSGD
+147 DRDLSGE
-154 YSECTDITL
+154 YSECVDITL
-163 SKSTASCSDS
+163 SGSAASCPDS

-179 GSVVITKAGTYKLSG
+179 GSITITKAGTYKLSG

-211 LVLDNVS
+211 LVLDNAS
-218 ITKEG
+218 ITKDG
-223 SAALYI
+223 SAALYA

-238 TVSGTENTLAS
+238 TASGTENTLAG
-249 TGEFA
+249 TGEF
-254 TSDDETNIDGAIFS
+254 TSSDNETNVDGAVFS

-275 GSGTLSVKCE
+275 GSGKLNVTCE

-300 GTNNITS
+300 GTYNITS

-336 ENTDNTEKG
+336 ENADDTEKG

-364 ASGTVDIKDG
+364 ASGTIYIKDG
-374 TFTLKAGGG
+374 TLTLKAGGG
-383 SSEKTTGDSTES
+383 SSEKATGDSTES
-395 YKGIKADG
+395 YKGIKADST
-403 VLTISGGTFD
+403 LTISGGTFS
-413 IDTLDDAIHSNADV
+413 IDTLDDAIHSNTDV
-427 TVSGGTLDIST
+427 TVSGGTFDIST
-438 GDDGIHSDNNTVVSG
+438 GDDGIHADNNTVVSG
-453 GEINIEKCYEGLEG
+453 GKINIATCYEGLEG

-476 VTLTSSDDGI
+476 ITLTASDDGI

-499 FGPDSFSADSEAKI
+499 FGPDSFSADSNAKI

-544 YGPTSNGNGSLD
+544 YGPTSGGDGSLD

-563 TGGTVIMAGS
+563 TGGTVLIAGS

-587 SILESTGNAS
+587 SILASTDNAS
-597 AGTTVKLTDSSGNVI
+597 AGTAVKLTDSSGNVI

-639 TVGDSKQEITM
+639 TVGDTTREITM
-650 SGYIYGSSMGGGQ
+650 SGYIYGSGMGGGN
-663 HGGNGG
+663 HPGRNGG
-669 FGGGNRPGG
+669 FGGGNRPDG
-678 NNHGGFAGGNPPDM
+678 NNQGFGGGNPPDM
-692 NGGQNGNTTANV
+692 NGGQNDNMTANT

>member
-1 MLKIKKKGEITMTV
+1 MT
-15 EEIEIVV
+15 
-22 TAKVEEA
+22 ARKCCKPGKA
-29 LKEFEKMLPAIK
+29 D
-41 EKMKQVQESFSKVDT
+41 KMKR
-56 KAMTSKLHQAVN
+56 
-68 FMKKKILAVIV
+68 KILAVLV
-79 AAALIV
+79 ATALIA
-85 SCFTSCDNNASS
+85 SLFTSCDNG
-97 DSQASQVT
+97 
-105 SSTTSSSD
+105 TSSSTA
-113 STSSGTDTSSDTSDS
+113 SSSQQTSSVTS
-128 TSDSGSDSD
+128 TSDSSASDTGSSSDESKGSSESSESSDSAESTGSKTD
-137 KQLTADDMFS
+137 SGTSSDDTENQLTADDMFS
-147 DRDLSGD
+147 DRDLSGE
-154 YSECTDITL
+154 YSECVDITL
-163 SKSTASCSDS
+163 SGSAASCNDS

-179 GSVVITKAGTYKLSG
+179 GSITITKAGTYKLSG

-211 LVLDNVS
+211 LVLDNAS
-218 ITKEG
+218 ITKDG
-223 SAALYI
+223 SAALYA

-238 TVSGTENTLAS
+238 TASGTENTLAS

-254 TSDDETNIDGAIFS
+254 SSDNETNVDGAVFS

-275 GSGTLSVKCE
+275 GSGTLNVTCE

-300 GTNNITS
+300 GTYNITS

-323 NITITSGTDGIHS
+323 DITVTSGTDGIHS
-336 ENTDNTEKG
+336 ENTDDTEKG

-364 ASGTVDIKDG
+364 ASGTIDIKDG
-374 TFTLKAGGG
+374 TLTLNAGGG
-383 SSEKTTGDSTES
+383 SSEKTTGSDSES

-403 VLTISGGTFD
+403 VLTISGGTFN
-413 IDTLDDAIHSNADV
+413 IDTLDDAIHSNTDV
-427 TVSGGTLDIST
+427 TVSGGTFDIST
-438 GDDGIHSDNNTVVSG
+438 GDDGIHADNDTVVSG
-453 GEINIEKCYEGLEG
+453 GEITIATCYEGLEG

-476 VTLTSSDDGI
+476 ITLTASDDGI

-493 QGVGGG
+493 GGIG
-499 FGPDSFSADSEAKI
+499 GDFGPDSFSADSNAKI
-513 TITGGEIHVNASGDG
+513 TITGGEIYVNASGDG
-528 LDSNGDIEIS
+528 LDSNGDLEIS

-544 YGPTSNGNGSLD
+544 YGPTSGGDGSLD
-556 YENNAVI
+556 YDGNAVI

-587 SILESTGNAS
+587 SILASTGNAS

-639 TVGDSKQEITM
+639 TVGDSTQEITM
-650 SGYIYGSSMGGGQ
+650 SGYIYGSGMGGGMGGGNRP
-663 HGGNGG
+663 GGNGG
-669 FGGGNRPGG
+669 FGGGNRPDG
-678 NNHGGFAGGNPPDM
+678 NNQGFGGGNPPDM
-692 NGGQNGNTTANV
+692 NGGQNGNMTANA

>member
-1 MLKIKKKGEITMTV
+1 
-15 EEIEIVV
+15 
-22 TAKVEEA
+22 
-29 LKEFEKMLPAIK
+29 
-41 EKMKQVQESFSKVDT
+41 
-56 KAMTSKLHQAVN
+56 
-68 FMKKKILAVIV
+68 MKKKILAVTI

-85 SCFTSCDNNASS
+85 SCFTSCDNNTSS
-97 DSQASQVT
+97 DSQASKAE
-105 SSTTSSSD
+105 SSTTVSSD
-113 STSSGTDTSSDTSDS
+113 SASSATDISSASDS
-128 TSDSGSDSD
+128 KTSDSGSDSD

-163 SKSTASCSDS
+163 SDSTASCSDS

-179 GSVVITKAGTYKLSG
+179 GSVTITKAGTYKFSG

-211 LVLDNVS
+211 LVLDNAS

-229 INADKVFVT
+229 INADKVFIT
-238 TVSGTENTLAS
+238 TVKGTENTLS
-249 TGEFA
+249 SMGEFA
-254 TSDDETNIDGAIFS
+254 SSDDATNVDGAIFS

-275 GSGTLSVKCE
+275 GSGTLNVKCE

-300 GTNNITS
+300 GTYNITS

-323 NITITSGTDGIHS
+323 NITVTSGTDGIHS
-336 ENTDNTEKG
+336 ENTDETEKG

-364 ASGTVDIKDG
+364 ASGTVEIKDG
-374 TFTLKAGGG
+374 TFTFKAGGG

-413 IDTLDDAIHSNADV
+413 IDTLDDAIHSSADV

-438 GDDGIHSDNNTVVSG
+438 GDDGIHSGNNTVVSG
-453 GEINIEKCYEGLEG
+453 GEINIAKCYEGLEG

-513 TITGGEIHVNASGDG
+513 AITGGEIHVNASGDG

-587 SILESTGNAS
+587 SILASTGNAS
-597 AGTTVKLTDSSGNVI
+597 AGTAVKLTDSSGNVI

-623 VVISTPD
+623 VVISTPN

-639 TVGDSKQEITM
+639 TVGDSTQEITM
-650 SGYIYGSSMGGGQ
+650 SGYIYGSGMSGGFGGGQ

-669 FGGGNRPGG
+669 FG
-678 NNHGGFAGGNPPDM
+678 DM
-692 NGGQNGNTTANV
+692 NGGQTATA

>member
-1 MLKIKKKGEITMTV
+1 
-15 EEIEIVV
+15 
-22 TAKVEEA
+22 
-29 LKEFEKMLPAIK
+29 
-41 EKMKQVQESFSKVDT
+41 
-56 KAMTSKLHQAVN
+56 
-68 FMKKKILAVIV
+68 MKKKILAVIV

-300 GTNNITS
+300 GTYNITS

-403 VLTISGGTFD
+403 VLTISGGT
-413 IDTLDDAIHSNADV
+413 
-427 TVSGGTLDIST
+427 
-438 GDDGIHSDNNTVVSG
+438 
-453 GEINIEKCYEGLEG
+453 
-467 QTVTVSGGK
+467 
-476 VTLTSSDDGI
+476 
-486 NAAGGDN
+486 
-493 QGVGGG
+493 
-499 FGPDSFSADSEAKI
+499 
-513 TITGGEIHVNASGDG
+513 
-528 LDSNGDIEIS
+528 
-538 GGTVYV
+538 VYV

-587 SILESTGNAS
+587 SILASTGNAS